1 MKNLKAR
8 YLKTIPDPSRPP
20 GESVRAA
27 GRVAMVALLGVV
39 GCASPVLLT
48 PERVEQIPPGRY
60 DVLAAHRLGGGLDYA
75 AVLFQT
81 WEENHVAL
89 AMPGVERRSAAGPA
103 EFVNGRAAGFSAY
116 ELRDAANAVRG
127 YLLLPPRSSVRVWD
141 RAAQHELVIMVDSLD
156 GAYQGGGG
164 GGGTGGGAGSGM

>member
-1 MKNLKAR
+1 
-8 YLKTIPDPSRPP
+8 
-20 GESVRAA
+20 
-27 GRVAMVALLGVV
+27 
-39 GCASPVLLT
+39 
-48 PERVEQIPPGRY
+48 
-60 DVLAAHRLGGGLDYA
+60 
-75 AVLFQT
+75 
-81 WEENHVAL
+81 
-89 AMPGVERRSAAGPA
+89 MPGVERRSAVGPA
-103 EFVNGRAAGFSAY
+103 EFVSGRAAGFSAY